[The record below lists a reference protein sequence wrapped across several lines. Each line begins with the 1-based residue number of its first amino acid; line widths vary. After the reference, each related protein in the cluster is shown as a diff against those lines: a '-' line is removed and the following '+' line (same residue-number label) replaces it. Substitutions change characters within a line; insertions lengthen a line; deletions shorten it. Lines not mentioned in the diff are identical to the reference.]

1 MKGALKKE
9 KAADFVI
16 GYKICCLLWYIER
29 RVGVLLGTKRLA
41 FLKRDLEPLVDKVQS
56 CGIPRLKGRVLPGQG
71 ALDQLNATDFEVH
84 NIAPS
89 PQSYGRHTRQQELH
103 FNIIVKTAVCCLC
116 HKY

>member
-84 NIAPS
+84 
-89 PQSYGRHTRQQELH
+89 TRQQELH